1 MPDDQRIGDD
11 QDEYDQSPYGDEQMI
26 EESPEDKIRQM
37 IAHIEEYVQ
46 DSQQLW
52 TD

>member
-11 QDEYDQSPYGDEQMI
+11 EYDQNAYGEEQMI

-37 IAHIEEYVQ
+37 IAQIEEYV
-46 DSQQLW
+46 
-52 TD
+52 